1 MTIPAELP
9 RTGPFFKGYN
19 PGDKED
25 FTFSYSDKEDVKI
38 TVGGDSLIYGV
49 DYSIVGQQ
57 VTFNK
62 YIGASQEVIIY
73 RVTPLDNDS
82 EYPQEA
88 PFDSQKINDALDKLT
103 RQNQEQA
110 EELARA
116 IKIAMSAAESD
127 KTTEITKVE
136 GISPEADKC
145 LKWNSEGTSLKNSK
159 YDPDLAYEEA
169 IKLLNNA
176 TKEFN
181 KALSEIEAIKA
192 EATTAASQAKIQSG
206 LAEGSVKRAEEM
218 LQTAANFSMPDL
230 MARVDRQVQKDY
242 QASVNGWLYL
252 CTRVNDGDSYG
263 SFNLEFSNDGTT
275 WLAYPVKAA
284 APATGRDTEAIC
296 VPIPKGYWYR
306 IPVKRT
312 MRAYYFIPCVG
323 STIAPEHGGG
333 FSDSYSKDEMDNL
346 LSQKMDQVALA
357 APLSISIVKNTPDN
371 ISTLADGTAYLNQD
385 AFEATYPENLGLS
398 ADEEHM
404 VDCNDSATEIRIHC
418 LAEPWSEGELPK
430 VNLKGCNC
438 FLRNFA
444 YDDIIMS
451 GETPIQTN
459 GTDHRCTSFVLGTL
473 SDDMSFMPRIHV
485 DAGYYPDSVNA
496 EGVQEYSTILNIRYV
511 KSIKY
516 GEYHR
521 ISSYYTGSVKLVYP
535 NDTGS
540 AAYGNPPIDSVYCN
554 VITSSYKYNVTSLNP
569 LRGIYL
575 RKFYKT
581 PEDLNPVLAIE
592 PVFENSG
599 GNFSFEPY
607 VTTYVPLP
615 VALEDL
621 ELNCVLYDS
630 FAFRSYTLTS
640 VAAGFDVN
648 DYYIAHGD
656 LGNKVATLGEV
667 SESKYLQ
674 VKTNPDQFVKGN
686 RGLELKPA
694 TTETLGGV
702 IPDGVTVSVN
712 AEGKISASGGPQLF
726 SETEWNN
733 LTAEEKASIKFA
745 AVYKDTTEG
754 STT

>member
-38 TVGGDSLIYGV
+38 TVDGDSLIYGD
-49 DYSIVGQQ
+49 DYSIVDQQ
-57 VTFNK
+57 VTFNR
-62 YIGASQEVIIY
+62 YIGANQEVIIY
-73 RVTPLDNDS
+73 RITPLNNDS

-136 GISPEADKC
+136 GIYPEADKC
-145 LKWNSEGTSLKNSK
+145 LKWSSDGTALKNSK

-181 KALSEIEAIKA
+181 KAVSEIEVIKA
-192 EATTAASQAKIQSG
+192 EANSAASRATVQSN
-206 LAEGSVKRAEEM
+206 LAEDAVKKAADM

-252 CTRVNDGDSYG
+252 CNRVNDGDSYDP
-263 SFNLEFSNDGTT
+263 FNLEFSNDGAK
-275 WLAYPVKAA
+275 WIAYPFKAA
-284 APATGRDTEAIC
+284 APGTGRDTEALCI
-296 VPIPKGYWYR
+296 PIPKGYWYR
-306 IPVKRT
+306 IPAKRA
-312 MRAYYFIPCVG
+312 MSAYYFIPCVG

-333 FSDSYSKDEMDNL
+333 FSDGYSKDEMDNL

-357 APLSISIVKNTPDN
+357 SPLSISIVKNTPDN
-371 ISTLADGTAYLNQD
+371 ISTLDDGTAYLNQD
-385 AFEATYPENLGLS
+385 AFEATYSENLGLS
-398 ADEEHM
+398 ANETHM
-404 VDCNDSATEIRIHC
+404 VNCQADNYGTQMNISC

-451 GETPIQTN
+451 GETPGATN
-459 GTDHRCTSFVLGTL
+459 TTNYRHTASFVLGTL
-473 SDDMSFMPRIHV
+473 SDDMSFMPRLHV
-485 DAGYYPDSVNA
+485 DSWYYPVGVNA
-496 EGVQEYSTILNIRYV
+496 EGVQEYITYLNIRYV
-511 KSIKY
+511 KSIKERSY
-516 GEYHR
+516 YR
-521 ISSYYTGSVKLVYP
+521 MSSYYTGYVRLAYP
-535 NDTGS
+535 NDQS
-540 AAYGNPPIDSVYCN
+540 SPAYGNKPIDSVYCN
-554 VITSSYKYNVTSLNP
+554 VIAASLQQKVTSLNP

-581 PEDLNPVLAIE
+581 PEDINPVLAIE
-592 PVFENSG
+592 PVFDSSD
-599 GNFSFEPY
+599 GNFSFERY

-630 FAFRSYTLTS
+630 YAFRSYTLTS

-648 DYYIAHGD
+648 DYYIAHNT
-656 LGNKVATLGEV
+656 LSNKVATLGEV

-712 AEGKISASGGPQLF
+712 AEGKISASGGPQVF

-733 LTAEEKASIKFA
+733 LTDEEKASIKFA
-745 AVYKDTTEG
+745 AVYKE
-754 STT
+754 

>member
-9 RTGPFFKGYN
+9 RTGPFYKGYN
-19 PGDKED
+19 PGDSED
-25 FTFSYSDKEDVKI
+25 FGFSYSDKEDVKV
-38 TVGGDSLIYGV
+38 TVGGESLIYGS
-49 DYSIVGQQ
+49 DYSVVGQQ
-57 VTFNK
+57 VTFNR

-145 LKWNSEGTSLKNSK
+145 LKWNSEGTALKNSK

-181 KALSEIEAIKA
+181 KALSEIEAIKS

-263 SFNLEFSNDGTT
+263 SFNLEFSNDGTN

-333 FSDSYSKDEMDNL
+333 FSDSYSKDETDNL

-371 ISTLADGTAYLNQD
+371 ISTLDDGTAYLNQD
-385 AFEATYPENLGLS
+385 AFEATYPENLGAHS
-398 ADEEHM
+398 DEEHM
-404 VDCNDSATEIRIHC
+404 VDCNGSATEIGIHC
-418 LAEPWSEGELPK
+418 LAEAWSSGELPK

-451 GETPIQTN
+451 GETPGATN
-459 GTDHRCTSFVLGTL
+459 ATDYRCTSFVLGTL
-473 SDDMSFMPRIHV
+473 SDDMSFMPRLHV
-485 DAGYYPDSVNA
+485 DSQYYPSGVNA
-496 EGVQEYSTILNIRYV
+496 EGVQEYDISINIRYV
-511 KSIKY
+511 KSIQSR
-516 GEYHR
+516 EYHR
-521 ISSYYTGSVKLVYP
+521 ISSYYTGYVRLSYP

-540 AAYGNPPIDSVYCN
+540 PAYGNPPIDSVYCN
-554 VITSSYKYNVTSLNP
+554 VIAASYKYNVTSVNP

-575 RKFYKT
+575 RKFYKSET
-581 PEDLNPVLAIE
+581 DLNPVLAIE
-592 PVFENSG
+592 PVFEGSD
-599 GNFSFEPY
+599 GNFSFEQY
-607 VTTYVPLP
+607 VTTYTPLP

-648 DYYIAHGD
+648 DYYIAHNT
-656 LGNKVATLGEV
+656 LSNKVATLGEV

-674 VKTNPDQFVKGN
+674 IKMNPDQFVKGD
-686 RGLELKPA
+686 RGLELKNEPK
-694 TTETLGGV
+694 TF
-702 IPDGVTVSVN
+702 
-712 AEGKISASGGPQLF
+712 SAS
-726 SETEWNN
+726 EWASMSDEAK
-733 LTAEEKASIKFA
+733 AEIKFA
-745 AVYKDTTEG
+745 MVYADEEVTE
-754 STT
+754 

>member
-9 RTGPFFKGYN
+9 RTGPFYKGYN
-19 PGDKED
+19 PGDSED
-25 FTFSYSDKEDVKI
+25 FGFSYSDKEDVKV
-38 TVGGDSLIYGV
+38 TVDGDFLIYGD
-49 DYSIVGQQ
+49 DYSVVGQQ
-57 VTFNK
+57 VTFNR

-145 LKWNSEGTSLKNSK
+145 LKWNSDGTALQNSK

-169 IKLLNNA
+169 IRLLNNA

-181 KALSEIEAIKA
+181 RALSEIETIKA

-206 LAEGSVKRAEEM
+206 LAEGSVRRAEEM

-263 SFNLEFSNDGTT
+263 SFSLEFSNDGKT

-323 STIAPEHGGG
+323 STIAPEHGSG
-333 FSDSYSKDEMDNL
+333 FSDGYSRDEMDNL

-357 APLSISIVKNTPDN
+357 APLSISVVKNTPDN
-371 ISTLADGTAYLNQD
+371 ISTLDDGTAYLNQD
-385 AFEATYPENLGLS
+385 AFEATYPENLGANS
-398 ADEEHM
+398 DEEHM
-404 VDCNDSATEIRIHC
+404 VDCNGSGATEMNIRC
-418 LAEPWSEGELPK
+418 LAGTWSSGELPK

-444 YDDIIMS
+444 YDDIIMA
-451 GETPIQTN
+451 GETPGATN
-459 GTDHRCTSFVLGTL
+459 ATNYRCTSFVLGTL
-473 SDDMSFMPRIHV
+473 SDDMSFMPRLHV
-485 DAGYYPDSVNA
+485 DSQYYPGSVNA
-496 EGVQEYSTILNIRYV
+496 EGVQEYSISINIRYV
-511 KSIKY
+511 KSIQSR
-516 GEYHR
+516 EYHR
-521 ISSYYTGSVKLVYP
+521 ISSYYTGYVRLSYP

-540 AAYGNPPIDSVYCN
+540 PAYGNPPIDSVYCN
-554 VITSSYKYNVTSLNP
+554 VIASSWTHNVTSLNP

-581 PEDLNPVLAIE
+581 PGDLNPVLAIE
-592 PVFENSG
+592 PVFENSD
-599 GNFSFEPY
+599 GNFSFEEY
-607 VTTYVPLP
+607 VTTYTPLP

-630 FAFRSYTLTS
+630 YAFRSYTLTS

-648 DYYIAHGD
+648 DYYLAHNT
-656 LGNKVATLGEV
+656 LSNKVATLGEV

-674 VKTNPDQFVKGN
+674 VKTNPDQFVKGD

-702 IPDGVTVSVN
+702 IPDGTTVSID
-712 AEGKISASGGPQLF
+712 AEGRISASGGPQLF

-733 LTAEEKASIKFA
+733 LTEEEKASIKFA
-745 AVYKDTTEG
+745 AVYKE
-754 STT
+754 